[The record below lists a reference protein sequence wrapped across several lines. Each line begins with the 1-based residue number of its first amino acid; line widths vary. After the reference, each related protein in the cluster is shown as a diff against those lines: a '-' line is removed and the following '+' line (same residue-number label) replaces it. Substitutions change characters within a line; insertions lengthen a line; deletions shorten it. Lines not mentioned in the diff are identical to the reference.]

1 MKTRALQEGGV
12 LIISLIILLVMTLL
26 GVSAMTGSD
35 LQERMVGNQKRMIQA
50 SMAAESGAILALQW
64 LRTHPEALGDAK
76 AWQAGD
82 EALPSRPSS
91 SPNFGN
97 AVFWIES
104 IRFEGDTAVIVS
116 RGGISVADRIMGE
129 SVVQVTLQNE
139 SGEVTA
145 LTGDAELRVVPIA
158 AGDERPASDG
168 ISTGSAV
175 PTRGASP
182 PIVGRGSTTHDQATD
197 VVPAYDRVP
206 VDGAFDEGSRVSTVL
221 DAQPRTKDKEKRKI
235 LAWKQLVV
243 SDVSSSGS
251 QNPH

>member
-1 MKTRALQEGGV
+1 VKTRALQEGGV

-64 LRTHPEALGDAK
+64 LRTHPEAWGDAK

-82 EALPSRPSS
+82 EALPSKPSA

-104 IRFEGDTAVIVS
+104 IHFEGDTAVIVS

-129 SVVQVTLQNE
+129 SVVQVTLQNKSDE
-139 SGEVTA
+139 IAA
-145 LTGDAELRVVPIA
+145 LAGDAELRVESVA
-158 AGDERPASDG
+158 VDDEHPASDG

-175 PTRGASP
+175 PMREATP
-182 PIVGRGSTTHDQATD
+182 PIVGRGSTTHDQAAD
-197 VVPAYDRVP
+197 VVPAYDRAP

-235 LAWKQLVV
+235 LAWKPLV
-243 SDVSSSGS
+243 SGMSSSGS
-251 QNPH
+251 QDPQ